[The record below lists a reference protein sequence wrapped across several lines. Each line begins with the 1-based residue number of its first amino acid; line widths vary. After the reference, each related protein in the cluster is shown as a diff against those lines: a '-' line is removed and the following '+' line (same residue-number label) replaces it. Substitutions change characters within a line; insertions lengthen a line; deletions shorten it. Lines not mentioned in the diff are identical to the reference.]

1 VCGAVLGVLLL
12 GVPAAA
18 AAASESAVPVD
29 AGTGAPEPTAP
40 AGAAPGTEPPTP
52 APSDAGGTDAAGPPT
67 EPEPSPSPSPV
78 EPEPPVAAPTPAAD
92 APAPAPDQPDR
103 LAGDSTEPGQE
114 DPVGD
119 DRGAA
124 GDAPS
129 SGRDEPSAA
138 PAAGS
143 GPAVDDPGSTAEAPQ
158 PPPARLTAVG
168 TDAAPASDRTTA
180 HGQRAAH
187 TPVLI
192 APRRPDSA
200 KPRTPVVRHG
210 PQRGMAPAPALFGQ
224 PVAAPAT
231 AAAAEIPQSPG
242 VGSSRAGT
250 RDHPPKHAAPHRA
263 HGEPATPAPTTPPGG
278 VVQAAA
284 SAAGGGSAAPELP
297 CILLA
302 IIATSGTSA
311 LQRHRI
317 ALIVPTP
324 SDCSIPLERPG

>member
-1 VCGAVLGVLLL
+1 LGVLLL

-103 LAGDSTEPGQE
+103 FAGDSTEPGQE

-119 DRGAA
+119 DR

-168 TDAAPASDRTTA
+168 ADAAPASDRTTA

-210 PQRGMAPAPALFGQ
+210 PQRGMAAPAPALFGQ

-284 SAAGGGSAAPELP
+284 SAAGGGSAAPELA
-297 CILLA
+297 CILSA
-302 IIATSGTSA
+302 TIVTSGTSA

-317 ALIVPTP
+317 ALIVPAP
-324 SDCSIPLERPG
+324 SNCSSPLERPG